1 MKQLGTQVAVSLYV
15 VGDELDPSQVTSF
28 FGAEPSLIRR
38 KGQEWVGPSGRRTVP
53 RTSSWSLELPLKSEP
68 LNDQL
73 INLISRLSSRRGVQT
88 LKGVEEAFVD
98 IYVSAAADASGESKV
113 AFDIKPSAIQAMA
126 ELGLDVRLTVVAGS
140 E

>member
-15 VGDELDPSQVTSF
+15 VGDELDPNEVTSF
-28 FGAEPSLIRR
+28 FGTTPSLTRI
-38 KGQEWVGPSGRRTVP
+38 KGQEWVGPSGRKTLP

-73 INLISRLSSRRGVQT
+73 IELTSRLSLRSGVQT

-98 IYVSAAADASGESKV
+98 IYVSAVADASGESKAAV
-113 AFDIKPSAIQAMA
+113 DINPNAIQALGQ
-126 ELGLDVRLTVVAGS
+126 LGLDVRVTVVAGPK
-140 E
+140 